1 MATVTINYDA
11 RNAFAVSMIEALKKS
26 GVFQFAT
33 AQVAKPHTPAKT
45 KMSSVEISLKEI
57 EEGKVFRAKSVNDL
71 FKQCGINV

>member
-11 RNAFAVSMIEALKKS
+11 RNAFAVSMIETLKKS
-26 GVFQFAT
+26 GAFQFAAPVT
-33 AQVAKPHTPAKT
+33 KPKTSAKA

-57 EEGKVFRAKSVNDL
+57 EEGKVFRAKSVDDL

>member
-11 RNAFAVSMIEALKKS
+11 RNAFAASMIETLRKS
-26 GVFQFAT
+26 GDFQFAT
-33 AQVAKPHTPAKT
+33 PATKSKSSAKT
-45 KMSSVEISLKEI
+45 RMSSAEISMKEI